1 MRIARILVG
10 TVAAGLVL
18 AVVLLELLAPT
29 IATRTARATVERC
42 VPVQELE
49 VTSLARP
56 AVLGFL
62 RGEVRDVRVSAA
74 GVEVGALTVD
84 TVAARLP
91 AVSLGWGTAE
101 RPTTVVADVTLTEQS
116 LTDYLDAVAPEFADP
131 MLTITPT
138 GLDVGDT
145 RVPFTLELR
154 ATLVDGAV
162 VLVPTAGDPR
172 LWSSLGLELEVDVPD
187 PIELLALR
195 AGDGRLDLTARVV
208 LEPGADREPVCP
220 DLSVFEP

>member
-18 AVVLLELLAPT
+18 AVVLVELLAPT

-195 AGDGRLDLTARVV
+195 TGDGRLDLTARVV

>member
-1 MRIARILVG
+1 MRILVG
-10 TVAAGLVL
+10 AIAASLVL
-18 AVVLLELLAPT
+18 GVIVLELFAPT

-42 VPVQELE
+42 VPVRELE
-49 VTSLARP
+49 VTSIARP
-56 AVLGFL
+56 AVLGFI

-74 GVEVGALTVD
+74 DVQVGALMVA

-91 AVSLGWGTAE
+91 AVSLGWGTADGS
-101 RPTTVVADVTLTEQS
+101 TTVVADVTLTQED

-131 MLTITPT
+131 RLTITPD

-154 ATLVDGAV
+154 AILVDGDV
-162 VLVPTAGDPR
+162 QLVPAAGDPR
-172 LWSSLGLELEVDVPD
+172 LWSSLGLELDVEVPD

-195 AGDGRLDLTARVV
+195 SVEGQMELTARAV
-208 LEPGADREPVCP
+208 LEPGAERQPMCP
-220 DLSVFEP
+220 DLSGFEP

>member
-195 AGDGRLDLTARVV
+195 TGDGRLDLTARVV

>member
-10 TVAAGLVL
+10 VVAAGLVL
-18 AVVLLELLAPT
+18 AVILLELLAPT

-42 VPVQELE
+42 VPVQEFE
-49 VTSLARP
+49 VTSIARP

-84 TVAARLP
+84 TVAASLP

-101 RPTTVVADVTLTEQS
+101 RPTPVVADVTLTEQS

-131 MLTITPT
+131 MLTITPA
-138 GLDVGDT
+138 GLGVGDT

-154 ATLVDGAV
+154 ATLVDGDV

-172 LWSSLGLELEVDVPD
+172 LWSSLGLELEVDVPE
-187 PIELLALR
+187 PIELLALQT
-195 AGDGRLDLTARVV
+195 GDGQLDLTVRVV
-208 LEPGADREPVCP
+208 LEPGVDREPVCP